1 MENITM
7 VCIQCEKEF
16 EFNVSE
22 QEKYE
27 DRGYDMPK
35 RCPSCRKHKNRNLD
49 QAENRRHSNRK
60 RGALSKHMNEDW

>member
-60 RGALSKHMNEDW
+60 RGGLSKHMNEDW